1 MDSPKP
7 QLPIINPTDHTPLV
21 DVLLELLAWQQKQ
34 IEALEQEI
42 LKLKGETTKPDI
54 KPSKMDKTRLV
65 VPPRENAVPWEKDH
79 PRNAVLEQV
88 AQRGM
93 AEWKKE
99 SGYHRR
105 SITENAM
112 YRLKQLFGD
121 SLASRLIETQV
132 TEVHT
137 RIAALNIMT
146 YLGMPVSVRVP
157 VQNQQSVC

>member
-34 IEALEQEI
+34 IEALEQKI

-88 AQRGM
+88 AQGAWRNGRKNQ
-93 AEWKKE
+93 AIIDEVSRK
-99 SGYHRR
+99 
-105 SITENAM
+105 TPCT
-112 YRLKQLFGD
+112 
-121 SLASRLIETQV
+121 ASSSCSAT
-132 TEVHT
+132 
-137 RIAALNIMT
+137 AWPPA
-146 YLGMPVSVRVP
+146 
-157 VQNQQSVC
+157 